1 MKSAF
6 ADHDKLALLIIGI
19 VLIVTYLAFG
29 PILDVVILAIS
40 LAVVAMPLKMW
51 FNRFMDAQVASFLVT
66 FIVGCIAVGAL
77 AFSVVIIY
85 ENADYLTGI
94 ITEIYLALVGVGL
107 IPPGVANTPP
117 IDVGGFISSHM
128 ENIQSGFLSVV
139 SGIIAALFNVIIF
152 ILVLFIFLYFG
163 KGIWQDLISGV
174 PDALKSFVGKIT
186 DISTNTLYSIY
197 IVHISTSVVTFF
209 LAIPFFYLLGFGHVL
224 FWSVVVALFQLV
236 PILGPSMIMVLLGIY
251 ALAAGDYRAGVLIA
265 IIGYPIVCAV
275 PDLFFRPIMMGKR
288 ASIHPAIMWV
298 GFFGGLWVMGLVG
311 FVLGPLILA
320 LLVAG
325 GRELIAI
332 MKRGKANGWLEGPPV

>member
-311 FVLGPLILA
+311 FVLGPLFLA

>member
-209 LAIPFFYLLGFGHVL
+209 LAIPFFYVLGFGHVL

-311 FVLGPLILA
+311 FVLGPLFLA